1 MTSGTAAGAGATAG
15 IRGDRQRGM
24 VTVETALALL
34 ALVFVAAGMTWV
46 VSVVALHARC
56 VDAARD
62 TARAVARGR
71 VGGRQPGGGPS
82 ECSGRIGDRH
92 PHTQRSR
99 DGGRPRRRAA
109 FVAGPVAAAS
119 DPRQCSRCRRARTR
133 RVMSP
138 THRASGT
145 QTSRNRESG
154 SGTIWVLAMAL
165 ILVMSGVVA
174 ATVASVAGAG
184 RRADTAADL
193 AALSAAARL
202 PGPSGSACLVALRV
216 VHAHRAQLAACSV
229 TGEQVQ
235 VAVEVNVAGLGG
247 LFVVRSRARA
257 GPGAYAL
264 LLRPVIPDS
273 GRSGSSDIMKRF
285 RPRTMACPDRDL
297 T

>member
-1 MTSGTAAGAGATAG
+1 
-15 IRGDRQRGM
+15 
-24 VTVETALALL
+24 
-34 ALVFVAAGMTWV
+34 
-46 VSVVALHARC
+46 
-56 VDAARD
+56 
-62 TARAVARGR
+62 
-71 VGGRQPGGGPS
+71 
-82 ECSGRIGDRH
+82 
-92 PHTQRSR
+92 
-99 DGGRPRRRAA
+99 
-109 FVAGPVAAAS
+109 
-119 DPRQCSRCRRARTR
+119 
-133 RVMSP
+133 MSP

-257 GPGAYAL
+257 GPGAYA
-264 LLRPVIPDS
+264 PAPAPGD
-273 GRSGSSDIMKRF
+273 
-285 RPRTMACPDRDL
+285 P
-297 T
+297 